1 MTEQSAGDQ
10 RWSFFWEKCWLWKT
24 SWRGNIP
31 ETHLR
36 MKIDKNCQTTALS
49 CQVRN
54 TFNRHSLGCQVE
66 QSDWSL
72 KKSREIEGQSEWSVG
87 WERSRKRGMK
97 KDMKKRWRSM
107 PKPGWR
113 EGSTVSSTSSERA
126 LLVGSWQESLSHFLR
141 LDGHV
146 AFSSKPGEMVFRNGD
161 NWRMI
166 LNRNRRVYHSVMPC
180 LYTKGRFVL
189 TDRIWG
195 SHATAVVLWEKAE
208 WWGGGGAGGEED
220 SQVPVLKYSKARTVW
235 SQSFSEEIG
244 CSFSVLRPPSPKP

>member
-49 CQVRN
+49 CQVKN

-66 QSDWSL
+66 HRDWSL
-72 KKSREIEGQSEWSVG
+72 KKSRETERQSEWSVG
-87 WERSRKRGMK
+87 SERSRKRGMK
-97 KDMKKRWRSM
+97 KDIKKRWRSM

-126 LLVGSWQESLSHFLR
+126 LLVGSWQESLSHFSDWMDMWHSAANQGRWYLEMEITGEWYWTEI
-141 LDGHV
+141 DGCT
-146 AFSSKPGEMVFRNGD
+146 
-161 NWRMI
+161 I
-166 LNRNRRVYHSVMPC
+166 L
-180 LYTKGRFVL
+180 
-189 TDRIWG
+189 
-195 SHATAVVLWEKAE
+195 
-208 WWGGGGAGGEED
+208 
-220 SQVPVLKYSKARTVW
+220 
-235 SQSFSEEIG
+235 
-244 CSFSVLRPPSPKP
+244 